1 MQLVETVVSNA
12 KFHSSQDK
20 TSQSTVTNVFQSINQ
35 HLEEVQVAE
44 DLAEEVEAMVEEAA
58 LEEEAALTEDHE
70 KCTRLHVEIVA
81 KIVKFHSSQ
90 NKTSQSIAAS
100 VFKVIKETRRYT
112 SMLDKINPIR
122 TYYVATIVL
131 VIATIVF
138 FILDF

>member
-44 DLAEEVEAMVEEAA
+44 DLAEEVEAMVEEVA

-81 KIVKFHSSQ
+81 KIVRFHSSQ

-100 VFKVIKETRRYT
+100 VFKVIKET
-112 SMLDKINPIR
+112 KII
-122 TYYVATIVL
+122 L
-131 VIATIVF
+131 V
-138 FILDF
+138 